1 MSRGYGKGKSAKRFS
16 YSYEDLSKLLGC
28 SVAAVRKHAQR
39 GNFDPN
45 SLPSVLEFVRDRLQ
59 RPALL
64 EMADSLRIINKLKG
78 N

>member
-1 MSRGYGKGKSAKRFS
+1 MQRGYGKGRSPSRFS

-45 SLPSVLEFVRDRLQ
+45 SLPSVLEFVKDRLQ
-59 RPALL
+59 RTAIV
-64 EMADSLRIINKLKG
+64 EMADSLRLINKLTK
-78 N
+78 